1 MEESDHLIVHLL
13 LQSVVTT
20 DVERL
25 EDESIQGFNEDSSTE
40 HRSVKQRGV
49 FRHGTQLDSVSVE
62 APRTGED
69 PERH

>member
-40 HRSVKQRGV
+40 HRSVKQQGV
-49 FRHGTQLDSVSVE
+49 FRHGTQLDRDKVSQ
-62 APRTGED
+62 
-69 PERH
+69 